1 MNYYSDPTASMAL
14 GNINREFARLEKK
27 AKKLYKRL
35 ENGTISDT
43 ELKKEQAQFKGI
55 YQHVLT
61 IVIKKEQ
68 EKSQK

>member
-43 ELKKEQAQFKGI
+43 ELEKEQAQFKGI

-61 IVIKKEQ
+61 NVIKKEQ
-68 EKSQK
+68 EKSQ